1 MKIAVLP
8 GDGIGTEIVA
18 EAVKVLQALDL
29 KFEMETALVG
39 GAAYEAHGH
48 PLPDSTLKLA
58 KEADA
63 VLFGAVGDW
72 KYDKLDRPLRPEQ
85 AVLGLRKNL
94 GLFANFRPAICYD
107 ELVDASSLKP
117 DLVSGLDIL
126 IIRELTGDIYFG
138 QPRGRR
144 TAVDGHFPGAEEAF
158 DTMRYSRPEIERIA
172 HVAFQAARKRSKRVT
187 SVDKA
192 NVLETFQLWKDVVTE
207 VGKEYPDV
215 ALDHMYVDNAA
226 MQLVKAPKKFDV
238 VVTGNMFGDILSD
251 EAAML
256 TGSIG
261 MLPSASL
268 NASSQ
273 GLYEPSH
280 GSAPDIAGKGIAN
293 PLATILS
300 AAMMLRFSLDQP
312 QAADRIESAVKDVL
326 ASGLRTADIH
336 AEGTKKVGTREMG
349 DAVVAAITTTKK
361 ITKS

>member
-8 GDGIGTEIVA
+8 GDGIGKEIVA
-18 EAVKVLQALDL
+18 EAVKVLNVLDL
-29 KFEMETALVG
+29 PFEMETALVG
-39 GAAYEAHGH
+39 GAAYEAHGR

-63 VLFGAVGDW
+63 ILFGAVGDW
-72 KYDKLDRPLRPEQ
+72 KYDKLERALRPEQ
-85 AVLGLRKNL
+85 AILGLRKSL
-94 GLFANFRPAICYD
+94 GLFANFRPAICY
-107 ELVDASSLKP
+107 EQLVHASSLKP
-117 DLVSGLDIL
+117 ELVSGLDIL

-144 TAVDGHFPGAEEAF
+144 TSPDGLFPGAEEAF
-158 DTMRYSRPEIERIA
+158 DTMRYTRPEIERIA

-207 VGKEYPDV
+207 VGKQYPDV
-215 ALDHMYVDNAA
+215 ELDHMYVDNAA
-226 MQLVKAPKKFDV
+226 MQLVRAPKKFDV

-251 EAAML
+251 EASML

-300 AAMMLRFSLDQP
+300 AAMMLRFSLNQP
-312 QAADRIESAVKDVL
+312 QAADRIESAVQHVL
-326 ASGLRTADIH
+326 AQGLRTADIH
-336 AEGTKKVGTREMG
+336 SDGATKVGTRQMG
-349 DAVVAAITTTKK
+349 DAVVAAITKK
-361 ITKS
+361 TIKS

>member
-18 EAVKVLQALDL
+18 EAVKVLNVLDL

-48 PLPDSTLKLA
+48 PLPESTLKLA

-63 VLFGAVGDW
+63 ILFGAVGDW

-94 GLFANFRPAICYD
+94 CFFANFRPAICYD

-117 DLVSGLDIL
+117 ELVSGLDIL

-144 TAVDGHFPGAEEAF
+144 TAVDGHFPGSEEAF
-158 DTMRYSRPEIERIA
+158 DTMRYTRPEIERIA
-172 HVAFQAARKRSKRVT
+172 HVAFQAARKRNKHVT

-215 ALDHMYVDNAA
+215 RLDHMYVDNAA
-226 MQLVKAPKKFDV
+226 MQLVKQPKFFDV

-268 NASSQ
+268 NSGNQ

-300 AAMMLRFSLDQP
+300 AAMMLRFSLNQSS
-312 QAADRIESAVKDVL
+312 AADRIESAVKGVL

-336 AEGTKKVGTREMG
+336 SQGTTKVGTREMG
-349 DAVVAAITTTKK
+349 DAVVAAITKKTTKG
-361 ITKS
+361 

>member
-18 EAVKVLQALDL
+18 EAVKVLDALDL
-29 KFEMETALVG
+29 PFEMESALVG

-58 KEADA
+58 MDADA

-85 AVLGLRKNL
+85 AILGLRKHM
-94 GLFANFRPAICYD
+94 GLFANFRPAICYP
-107 ELVDASSLKP
+107 ELVGASSLKP
-117 DLVSGLDIL
+117 EIISGLDIL

-144 TAVDGHFPGAEEAF
+144 VATDGHFPGAEEAF
-158 DTMRYSRPEIERIA
+158 DTMRYSKPEIVRIA
-172 HVAFQAARKRSKRVT
+172 HVAFQAARKRSKKVT

-192 NVLETFQLWKDVVTE
+192 NVLETFQFWRDVVTE
-207 VGKEYPDV
+207 VHAEYPDV
-215 ALDHMYVDNAA
+215 ELEHMYVDNAA
-226 MQLVKAPKKFDV
+226 MQLVRAPKKFDV

-251 EAAML
+251 EASML

-268 NASSQ
+268 NTKNQ

-280 GSAPDIAGKGIAN
+280 GSAPDIAGQGIAN

-300 AAMMLRFSLDQP
+300 AAMMLRFSLNQP
-312 QAADRIESAVKDVL
+312 DAADRIERAVSSVL
-326 ASGLRTADIH
+326 ASGLRTTDIWS
-336 AEGTKKVGTREMG
+336 EGTTKVSTRDMG
-349 DAVVAAITTTKK
+349 DAVVAAITKT
-361 ITKS
+361 ITKG

>member
-18 EAVKVLQALDL
+18 EAVKVLGALDL
-29 KFEMETALVG
+29 PFEMETALVG
-39 GAAYEAHGH
+39 GVAYAAHGH
-48 PLPDSTLKLA
+48 PLPESTLKLA
-58 KEADA
+58 QEADA
-63 VLFGAVGDW
+63 ILFGAVGDW
-72 KYDKLDRPLRPEQ
+72 QYDKLERSLRPEQ
-85 AVLGLRKNL
+85 AILGLRKHM
-94 GLFANFRPAICYD
+94 GLFANFRPAICYK

-117 DLVSGLDIL
+117 EIIAGLDIL

-144 TAVDGHFPGAEEAF
+144 IATDGHFPGAEEAF

-172 HVAFQAARKRSKRVT
+172 HVAFQAAQKRSKRVT

-192 NVLETFQLWKDVVTE
+192 NVLETFQFWHDVMIE
-207 VGKEYPDV
+207 VGQQYPDV

-238 VVTGNMFGDILSD
+238 IVTGNMFGDILSD
-251 EAAML
+251 EASML

-268 NASSQ
+268 NSKNQ

-280 GSAPDIAGKGIAN
+280 GSAPDIAGQNIAN

-300 AAMMLRFSLDQP
+300 AAMMLRFSLNQE
-312 QAADRIESAVKDVL
+312 AAAQRIEAAVQAVL
-326 ASGLRTADIH
+326 AQGLRTPDIYS
-336 AEGTKKVGTREMG
+336 AGTTKVSTVEMG
-349 DAVVAAITTTKK
+349 DAVVKALAA
-361 ITKS
+361 

>member
-18 EAVKVLQALDL
+18 EAIKVLKALDL
-29 KFEMETALVG
+29 PFEMETALVG
-39 GAAYEAHGH
+39 GAAYAAHGH
-48 PLPDSTLKLA
+48 PLPEPTLRLA

-72 KYDKLDRPLRPEQ
+72 KYDHLERHLRPEQ
-85 AVLGLRKNL
+85 AILGLRKNL
-94 GLFANFRPAICYD
+94 GLFANFRPAICY
-107 ELVDASSLKP
+107 EQLVNASSLKP
-117 DLVSGLDIL
+117 ELVAGLDIL

-144 TAVDGHFPGAEEAF
+144 VATDGHFPGAEEAF

-172 HVAFQAARKRSKRVT
+172 HVAFQAARKRNKRVT

-192 NVLETFQLWKDVVTE
+192 NVLETFQFWKDVVTE
-207 VGKEYPDV
+207 VGQQYPDV

-238 VVTGNMFGDILSD
+238 IVTGNMFGDILSD
-251 EAAML
+251 EASML

-268 NASSQ
+268 NASNQ

-280 GSAPDIAGKGIAN
+280 GSAPDIAGQGIAN

-300 AAMMLRFSLDQP
+300 AAMMLRFSLNQE
-312 QAADRIESAVKDVL
+312 AAAQRIEDAVQSVL
-326 ASGLRTADIH
+326 QQGLRTADIYSD
-336 AEGTKKVGTREMG
+336 GCTRVSTLEMG
-349 DAVVAAITTTKK
+349 NAVVKAL
-361 ITKS
+361 